1 MEALKEKR
9 RQEKLAK
16 INKEKERLKFIEDNK
31 KALDFNRRRLLRSYG
46 FNVFKKLIEVK
57 RKNAR
62 KCELLKR
69 KFYKKRFFGLWR
81 GHCQKVKQEKNEKA
95 DRLYHQILKRNSLEM
110 WFRYINY
117 EKNKYRVACDWYD
130 AKLAERALVNWGEYT
145 RIQKLIEEAK
155 MKQAEMHHEWH
166 LKWKVLD
173 RWQRLPQMLQL
184 EKETEERRQRWR
196 MKIWELLPDYNPVQD
211 PYA

>member
-1 MEALKEKR
+1 M
-9 RQEKLAK
+9 
-16 INKEKERLKFIEDNK
+16 
-31 KALDFNRRRLLRSYG
+31 
-46 FNVFKKLIEVK
+46 
-57 RKNAR
+57 
-62 KCELLKR
+62 
-69 KFYKKRFFGLWR
+69 
-81 GHCQKVKQEKNEKA
+81 
-95 DRLYHQILKRNSLEM
+95 YHQILKRNTLEM

-117 EKNKYRVACDWYD
+117 ERNKYRTACDWYD
-130 AKLAERALVNWGEYT
+130 AKLAERVIVNWGEYT
-145 RIQKLIEEAK
+145 RIQKLIEDAK

-173 RWQRLPQMLQL
+173 HWQRLPQMLQL